1 MQDALSKTK
10 QVLRSI
16 ALLQIQIL
24 LYFKYFTFTK
34 PTINKH
40 NSSMFHNRNLICLFQ
55 MFPNDFYALNFKDTS
70 QLNEVAKASYLIL
83 TRRTR

>member
-24 LYFKYFTFTK
+24 LYSKYFTK

-40 NSSMFHNRNLICLFQ
+40 NSSIFHNRNLICLFQ

-70 QLNEVAKASYLIL
+70 QLNEVVKASYLIL